1 MYLCNEIIMNGITD
15 SKLFVSPLKFS
26 QSLSVIAERLFTFQP
41 GLHPDYYVPVF
52 TTALQRALQFRNNVL
67 TNGLNVSFGS

>member
-26 QSLSVIAERLFTFQP
+26 QSLSVSAEGLFTFQP
-41 GLHPDYYVPVF
+41 GLHPDYYVPVQKS
-52 TTALQRALQFRNNVL
+52 ALQRALQFRDNVL
-67 TNGLNVSFGS
+67 TNGSDVSFGS